1 MNKAEKIV
9 TQPRSMISVLMLG
22 TFVGLFGETALNMAL
37 TNLMEQFV
45 ISAGLAQWLVT
56 GYLLTLAIFVPIS
69 AILVRWFNTRSLI
82 ISALLISL
90 LGCVVAALAPN
101 FAILMIGRVIQ
112 ATGTGIIL
120 PVLMSAALLIFP
132 LYQRGAVMG
141 VIGLTITLAP
151 ALGPTLSGFI
161 LTSMNWHAIFWI
173 SALCYIAVLVLA
185 FRSMEHIGTLTKPR
199 IDIIS
204 LLLSSIGFSG
214 VIYGLAVLAE
224 HSITS
229 VNVWGSVLIGIL
241 SLLLFCWRQKQL
253 ATPMIN
259 LQIFKHSI
267 FVVGLL
273 MMIVCMMS
281 VLSVAIILPIY
292 LKDVL
297 LFSAAIAGILLL
309 PGNIINVIFSPLI
322 GFLYNRYD
330 ARFFAVI
337 GALFMLL
344 SASIFLVVIN
354 EYTVAWKIVIAF
366 MSLCMGV
373 TCVIMPA
380 QTTALS
386 DLTPDLYA
394 DGSAIWNTLYQVSG
408 ALGTSIAITLMSY
421 FRENALSQNSAITA
435 LSFGTH
441 AVFYFTLAL
450 SIIALLLAFRLKK
463 PLAKATVSS
472 K

>member
-1 MNKAEKIV
+1 M
-9 TQPRSMISVLMLG
+9 
-22 TFVGLFGETALNMAL
+22 
-37 TNLMEQFV
+37 
-45 ISAGLAQWLVT
+45 
-56 GYLLTLAIFVPIS
+56 
-69 AILVRWFNTRSLI
+69 
-82 ISALLISL
+82 
-90 LGCVVAALAPN
+90 
-101 FAILMIGRVIQ
+101 
-112 ATGTGIIL
+112 
-120 PVLMSAALLIFP
+120 
-132 LYQRGAVMG
+132 
-141 VIGLTITLAP
+141 
-151 ALGPTLSGFI
+151 
-161 LTSMNWHAIFWI
+161 
-173 SALCYIAVLVLA
+173 
-185 FRSMEHIGTLTKPR
+185 
-199 IDIIS
+199 
-204 LLLSSIGFSG
+204 
-214 VIYGLAVLAE
+214 IYGLAVLAE

-297 LFSAAIAGILLL
+297 LFSAAIAGVLLL

-421 FRENALSQNSAITA
+421 FRENALSQNSAIAA

-463 PLAKATVSS
+463 PLAKATLSS